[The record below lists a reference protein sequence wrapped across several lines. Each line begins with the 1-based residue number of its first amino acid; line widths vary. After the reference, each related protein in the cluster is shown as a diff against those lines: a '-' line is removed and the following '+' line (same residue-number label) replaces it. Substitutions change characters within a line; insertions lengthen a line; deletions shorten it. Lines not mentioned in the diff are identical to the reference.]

1 MRAISSRIAVAG
13 FALALLA
20 LIILHSGAIES
31 SSGQDAA
38 GKNVTEVIFIESPGC
53 TKCAAAQRVL
63 EKVGQE
69 MPINVSSYY
78 YYSPEGHR
86 IIKEYGA
93 RDVPSIIIGMQVIN
107 YRDYEK
113 DDELLEKLILGALAN
128 QTPPAPAQ
136 FELPASHGN
145 ESKIQ
150 STSLNSDEDSGL
162 NLKEISAYSISAV
175 LGAGLVAGFN
185 PCLLG
190 ILVFLAAS
198 VLSSSGKKRDLV
210 MMVAFFSLGI
220 FTMYFLFGLGMQRLL
235 ENKAVADS
243 FRYILTVFLLIAG
256 LSQVWDGIRLQ
267 NGKPSMF
274 RTDWALPYF
283 RAGVDKGRYS
293 SYFLIGALFSL
304 VKAPCVGAIY
314 LAILDLL
321 SARSYFEGAAYLF
334 FFNLGVVLPILLIGG
349 GIALGMSP
357 EQVDAFRKDHR
368 VGMRLATGLALLGLA
383 PLIYW
388 QLI

>member
-1 MRAISSRIAVAG
+1 MRTIISRTVVLGLA
-13 FALALLA
+13 FALILLIVLQTEALQL
-20 LIILHSGAIES
+20 S
-31 SSGQDAA
+31 SSQDAL
-38 GKNVTEVIFIESPGC
+38 GKNVSEVIFIESPGC
-53 TKCAAAQRVL
+53 TKCAAAERVL
-63 EKVGQE
+63 GKVEQE
-69 MPINVSSYY
+69 VPINVSSYY

-86 IIKEYGA
+86 IIKEYGS
-93 RDVPSIIIGMQVIN
+93 RDVPSIIIGTKVIN
-107 YRDYEK
+107 YRDYET
-113 DDELLEKLILGALAN
+113 DDGLLEKLILGALAN
-128 QTPPAPAQ
+128 QTPPVPAQ
-136 FELPASHGN
+136 FTLPVPDDEN
-145 ESKIQ
+145 KTES
-150 STSLNSDEDSGL
+150 TGTTSDEGSGL

-190 ILVFLAAS
+190 ILVFLAAT
-198 VLSSSGKKRDLV
+198 VLSSNGKRRELV

-235 ENKAVADS
+235 ETESVANS
-243 FRYILTVFLLIAG
+243 FRIILTAFLLLAG
-256 LSQVWDGIRLQ
+256 LTQLWDGIRLQ
-267 NGKPSMF
+267 RGKRSLF

-283 RAGVDKGRYS
+283 KSGVDNGRYS
-293 SYFLIGALFSL
+293 SYFLVGALFSL

-321 SARSYFEGAAYLF
+321 STRNYFEGAAYLL
-334 FFNLGVVLPILLIGG
+334 FFNLGVVLPILIIGG

-368 VGMRLATGLALLGLA
+368 VGMRLATGITLIALA

>member
-1 MRAISSRIAVAG
+1 MRTIISRTVVLGLA
-13 FALALLA
+13 FALLPIVLQTGALQ
-20 LIILHSGAIES
+20 HTS
-31 SSGQDAA
+31 SQDAL
-38 GKNVTEVIFIESPGC
+38 GKNVSEVIFIESPGC
-53 TKCAAAQRVL
+53 TKCAAAERVL

-69 MPINVSSYY
+69 VPINVSSYY

-86 IIKEYGA
+86 IIKEYGS
-93 RDVPSIIIGMQVIN
+93 RDVPSIIIGTKVIN
-107 YRDYEK
+107 YRDYET
-113 DDELLEKLILGALAN
+113 DDVLLEKLILEALAN
-128 QTPPAPAQ
+128 QTPPVPAQ
-136 FELPASHGN
+136 FTLPVPDDEN
-145 ESKIQ
+145 KTES
-150 STSLNSDEDSGL
+150 TGMTSDEGSGL

-190 ILVFLAAS
+190 ILVFLAAT
-198 VLSSSGKKRDLV
+198 VLSSNGKRRELV

-235 ENKAVADS
+235 ETESVANS
-243 FRYILTVFLLIAG
+243 FRIILTAFLLLAG
-256 LSQVWDGIRLQ
+256 LTQLWDGIRLQ
-267 NGKPSMF
+267 RGKRSLF

-283 RAGVDKGRYS
+283 KSGVDNGRYS
-293 SYFLIGALFSL
+293 SYFLVGALFSL

-321 SARSYFEGAAYLF
+321 STRNYFEGAAYLF
-334 FFNLGVVLPILLIGG
+334 FFNLGVVLPILIIGG

-368 VGMRLATGLALLGLA
+368 VGMRLATGITLIALA